1 MVIISDDDGERLQ
14 KALARAG
21 IASRRTCEE
30 MILAGRVM
38 VNGKIVKKLGIKIDP
53 ATDKVTVDGL
63 AVSIKPD
70 NAPQKIYI
78 ALNKPV
84 GYLSTVTD
92 PQGRPTI
99 MDLVK
104 SDQRLFPIGRLDAD
118 TEGLLLLTNDGT
130 FANALMHPRHNV
142 EKEYVALLEGFPRM
156 TELAILRRGVEIPI
170 EDHDTGE
177 HIMYKTHP
185 AQVDF
190 IRREG
195 SNTLVKFVLTE
206 GKKRQIRLMSETIG
220 HPVLQLTRVSFGSLK
235 LGDLMLGKARRLTA
249 GEVTGL
255 IELAAGEKKPRVE
268 RIEEPK
274 SGFGQ
279 TSRSSNRNSSQPIS
293 QVRFPTR
300 MPEQRREQTP
310 WRKPEGDSERRRDGA
325 PERGAGRPFEQR
337 REQTPWRKPEG
348 DSERRRDG

>member
-1 MVIISDDDGERLQ
+1 MVIKIFGKGWRLMVIISEDDGERLH
-14 KALARAG
+14 KVLARAG

-30 MILAGRVM
+30 MITAGRVM
-38 VNGKIVKKLGIKIDP
+38 VNGKIVKKLGTKIDP

-142 EKEYVALLEGFPRM
+142 EKEYMALLEGFPRM
-156 TELAILRRGVEIPI
+156 TELAILRRGVDIPI
-170 EDHDTGE
+170 EDHETGE

-206 GKKRQIRLMSETIG
+206 GKKRQIRLMAETIG

-235 LGDLMLGKARRLTA
+235 LGDLVVGKSRRLTA
-249 GEVTGL
+249 GEVKGL
-255 IELAAGEKKPRVE
+255 LELAAGEKKLRVE
-268 RIEEPK
+268 RVDEPAT
-274 SGFGQ
+274 GFGQ
-279 TSRSSNRNSSQPIS
+279 TPRYGNRTSSQPIS
-293 QVRFPTR
+293 QERFPARSNSQPRTWQWTST
-300 MPEQRREQTP
+300 MAQA
-310 WRKPEGDSERRRDGA
+310 RRR
-325 PERGAGRPFEQR
+325 
-337 REQTPWRKPEG
+337 
-348 DSERRRDG
+348 